1 MSSDNL
7 KEFVIEHKK
16 LSLFAMVLLFLQ
28 LIIMFGP
35 FVLIW
40 GWNITSTGMQLLL
53 IHLIFWLVPIII
65 LHEGLH
71 GLVWALSVKKGYKYI
86 SFGFNRE
93 LLSPYTHCKI
103 PLRKWQYIAGG
114 LAPLF
119 VTGIFPSIIA
129 FIIGNPYWFCLSLF
143 CIWSS
148 AGDMLSCYYLLKIP
162 NNWKVQDHPE
172 KLGFFIIPT

>member
-1 MSSDNL
+1 MPPSDA
-7 KEFVIEHKK
+7 KELVIEHKK
-16 LSLFAMVLLFLQ
+16 LSLFALALLFLQ
-28 LIIMFGP
+28 LMFMFGP

-40 GWNITSTGMQLLL
+40 GWVSTLTGFQLLL
-53 IHLIFWLVPIII
+53 KHLIFWLVPIVI

-71 GLVWALSVKKGYKYI
+71 GLVWALSVKRGFKNI

-103 PLRKWQYIAGG
+103 PMQKWQYIAGG
-114 LAPLF
+114 LAPLV
-119 VTGIFPSIIA
+119 VTGIIPSIIA
-129 FIIGNPYWFCLSLF
+129 FIIGNPYWFCLGMF

-148 AGDMLSCYYLLKIP
+148 AGDMISCYYLLKIP

-172 KLGFFIIPT
+172 KLGFFIIHA